1 MALPQHLAQRLELR
15 LESVE
20 LGVAVRLGRV
30 RVRVRFRVRLGIGFV
45 LGLSSVSRLA
55 CSLAARTMFCS
66 EGLPDSS
73 CACSE
78 AISAPGEGEGEGEGE
93 GYRVRVRVGLQG

>member
-30 RVRVRFRVRLGIGFV
+30 RVRVRFRVRDRFV
-45 LGLSSVSRLA
+45 LGLSSVSRFA

-78 AISAPGEGEGEGEGE
+78 AISAPGQGEGEG
-93 GYRVRVRVGLQG
+93 